1 MSIKKYLYALLV
13 SALALLTAYGNIQ
26 AGKTIQITIS
36 NVPDQDKAT
45 VSGAYPVSDGGMVN
59 MPFIGLVRAAG
70 MSSQALASSLQSRYK
85 SAGIYRDPTIQVI
98 SNSDEIGPNQEVVVV
113 GGQVKRSGPVPYTKE
128 LTIWQAIQAA
138 GGSTEF
144 GAMNRV
150 RLHRNGQVRAYDL
163 TKAQFMQIP
172 LQRNDTI
179 EVPQKGITGR

>member
-36 NVPDQDKAT
+36 NVPDQDKTT
-45 VSGAYPVSDGGMVN
+45 VSNAYPVSASGMIN

-70 MSSQALASSLQSRYK
+70 MSDQALAISLQSRYK

-98 SNSDEIGPNQEVVVV
+98 STQEGSTVDQEVVFV
-113 GGQVKRSGPVPYTKE
+113 GGQVKRSGAVPFTRG
-128 LTIWQAIQAA
+128 LTIWQAVQAA
-138 GGSTEF
+138 GGATEF

-150 RLHRNGQVRAYDL
+150 VLHRGGKTRAYDL
-163 TKAQFMQIP
+163 KKPQFMQIP

-179 EVPQKGITGR
+179 DVPQKNITGG